1 MGSVLWRIKLLT
13 CGVVSAINELQYS
26 SQGGNKIIS
35 QNENHLGNSNS
46 SIILGRNSLVIPKTK
61 KKAISLVSKRL
72 HQIREFAKNPV
83 FKTSISEHFV
93 LYHCVQ

>member
-1 MGSVLWRIKLLT
+1 MGIHMGGLRTLKVWPASEVGSVLWRIKLLT

-46 SIILGRNSLVIPKTK
+46 SVILGRNSLVIPKTNK
-61 KKAISLVSKRL
+61 KRDQFGFKKTAPNKR
-72 HQIREFAKNPV
+72 I
-83 FKTSISEHFV
+83 
-93 LYHCVQ
+93 C